1 MRRRNWAIGCA
12 LAGFS
17 ALWAQAP
24 AWAHQPVMDMAP
36 RWQGGYGFQVR
47 HESYGSD
54 KLMSGTSE
62 VGNPFNLDKELD
74 TTWLEGIYTFRREL
88 RLSVKVP
95 YVDQQRTVLQNGAP
109 VTLSGSG
116 LGDVVVGMLF
126 KRYKNQASATGN
138 IALTTSIRLSTGDS
152 SGDYPVG
159 DGSTD
164 FGLSFS
170 KSMERAN
177 FYQYYDLFYWENREG
192 DRGIHRGNELGLDV
206 NLGWHPYHK
215 NLTNT
220 GVFVMMDFSLRNE
233 ERGRDLKGVT
243 GGKRVSGGPVLVYYR
258 QGMMIRAEYKY
269 PFHED
274 VYNTQLSRG
283 PEFNVGIGFVF

>member
-1 MRRRNWAIGCA
+1 MALCA
-12 LAGFS
+12 L
-17 ALWAQAP
+17 LAQVS

-36 RWQGGYGFQVR
+36 RWQGGYGFQIR

-54 KLMSGTSE
+54 KLMSGDSE
-62 VGNPFNLDKELD
+62 VGNPFNLDKEVD
-74 TTWLEGIYTFRREL
+74 TTWLEGIYTFRREV
-88 RLSVKVP
+88 RLSVKAP
-95 YVDQQRTVLQNGAP
+95 YVNQRRTVLQNGVP

-116 LGDVVVGMLF
+116 LGDVEVGMLF
-126 KRYKNQASATGN
+126 KRYKNQAAATSN
-138 IALTTSIRLSTGDS
+138 IALTTSVRLPTGDS

-164 FGLSFS
+164 FGISLS

-192 DRGIHRGNELGLDV
+192 DRDIHRGNELGLDI
-206 NLGWHPYHK
+206 NLGWHPYHE

-220 GVFVMMDFSLRNE
+220 GVFVMMDLSLRNE
-233 ERGRDLKGVT
+233 ARGHDLEGVT

-269 PFHED
+269 PFYED
-274 VYNTQLSRG
+274 VYDTQVSRG